1 MVVGPERSNLL
12 EVLPGR
18 SCSMPRKKKDPRY
31 WTACNLALP
40 MTMSFVKEL
49 RICEVER
56 LDLAT
61 DVQVSG

>member
-1 MVVGPERSNLL
+1 MAVGPERSNLL

-18 SCSMPRKKKDPRY
+18 SCSMPRQEKAPRC
-31 WTACNLALP
+31 WTACSLALP

-56 LDLAT
+56 LDLVM